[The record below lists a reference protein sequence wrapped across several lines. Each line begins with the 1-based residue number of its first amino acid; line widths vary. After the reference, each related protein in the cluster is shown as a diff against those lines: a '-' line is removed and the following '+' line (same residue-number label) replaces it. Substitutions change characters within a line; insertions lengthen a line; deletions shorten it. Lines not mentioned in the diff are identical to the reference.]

1 MASPFTNSLSILA
14 KARFPILYVET
25 FEERRA
31 RATPPSPAGIIA
43 DRPERRPPSPDD
55 RSLTTRGD

>member
-1 MASPFTNSLSILA
+1 MATSFKDSLAVLA